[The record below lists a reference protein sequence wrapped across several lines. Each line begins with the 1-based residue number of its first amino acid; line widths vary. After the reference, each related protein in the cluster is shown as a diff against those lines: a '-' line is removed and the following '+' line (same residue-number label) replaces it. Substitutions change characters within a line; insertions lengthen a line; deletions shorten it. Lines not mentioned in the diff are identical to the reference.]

1 MVEIG
6 FRPISN
12 RTEALIYVVLV
23 SRYRHQW
30 VIVRHGERTTWEIP
44 GGHIE
49 EGESP
54 NRAAA
59 RELVEETGAC
69 EFDVKPVTDYYVTN
83 DEKVTG
89 WGRLY
94 FCDIRV
100 IGPLGP
106 SEIAEVSFVD
116 DLPDNLTY
124 GDIQPELLA
133 YVKASID
140 GENQ

>member
-54 NRAAA
+54 DRAAA

-69 EFDVKPVTDYYVTN
+69 EFDVKPDKPRYSLSQN
-83 DEKVTG
+83 TG
-89 WGRLY
+89 AG
-94 FCDIRV
+94 
-100 IGPLGP
+100 
-106 SEIAEVSFVD
+106 S
-116 DLPDNLTY
+116 
-124 GDIQPELLA
+124 
-133 YVKASID
+133 ASILPSNSFI
-140 GENQ
+140 G